1 MADITIN
8 FDNLIDNIVF
18 AFEMEMG
25 TIETRRIKGEI
36 ARNTS
41 PAAMDALNRQTRRGP
56 FYDEERKVL
65 RGVLRKFLGND
76 KQLKE
81 LIRPAAKK
89 LKRVRVV
96 QKFFHQKLFI
106 TFIALVIIAEALFVL
121 APRVI
126 RQPLIK

>member
-25 TIETRRIKGEI
+25 TIENRRIKGEI

-65 RGVLRKFLGND
+65 RGVLRKFFGND

-81 LIRPAAKK
+81 PIRPAAEQAIKEAIE
-89 LKRVRVV
+89 
-96 QKFFHQKLFI
+96 KFKNGLGNLTI
-106 TFIALVIIAEALFVL
+106 NLGL
-121 APRVI
+121 
-126 RQPLIK
+126 